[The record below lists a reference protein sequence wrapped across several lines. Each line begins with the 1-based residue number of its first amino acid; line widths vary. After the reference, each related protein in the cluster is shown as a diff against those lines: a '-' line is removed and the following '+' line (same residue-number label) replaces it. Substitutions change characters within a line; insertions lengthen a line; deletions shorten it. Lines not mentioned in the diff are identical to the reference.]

1 MNFATKITVIIPFYN
16 AKNHLKRSVDSV
28 LSQTFQDFEIILIN
42 DGSSDESVKIAN
54 SFVSSNEKISVI
66 SIPNS
71 GPGIARNKGVANAK
85 SEYIV
90 FLDADDE
97 LPKNALQDL
106 LTCII
111 TNESDLCIG
120 MHTMN
125 TASGKT
131 IKTARPFNDA
141 VLTGTK
147 TIEAVLKNNVIPTS
161 WAKIYKTKIAKKT
174 LFPNLFWKED
184 DVFILNYLS
193 KVHTVSFL
201 NKVILINNCN
211 SDSLTRQLISPKMIR
226 DIFNSFSLQE
236 KLIPSHFKEDFIVQ
250 QIQVLVDLFL
260 ILKIDSKHLKDNKKA
275 IETLLAKRTTILLSM
290 KHNNLKKR
298 LILLFLNWNKYI
310 GISPILFL
318 LSLIKY
324 KQLNNLRR
332 IKT

>member
-1 MNFATKITVIIPFYN
+1 MSFATKITVIIPFYN
-16 AKNHLKRSVDSV
+16 AKSHLKRSVDSV

-85 SEYIV
+85 SDYIM

-97 LPKNALQDL
+97 LSKNALQDL

-111 TNESDLCIG
+111 TSESDLCIG
-120 MHTMN
+120 LYTMN

-141 VLTGTK
+141 VLTGAK
-147 TIEAVLKNNVIPTS
+147 TIESVLKNNVIPTS
-161 WAKIYKTKIAKKT
+161 WAKIYKTKIVKET

-184 DVFILNYLS
+184 DVFIFNYLS

-201 NKVILINNCN
+201 NKVVLINNCN
-211 SDSLTRQLISPKMIR
+211 SNSLTRQLISPKMIR
-226 DIFNSFSLQE
+226 DIFSSFSLQE
-236 KLIPSHFKEDFIVQ
+236 KQIPNHLKENFITK

-260 ILKIDSKHLKDNKKA
+260 VLKIDSKDLKDDKKT
-275 IETLLAKRTTILLSM
+275 IEALLVKRTRILLEM
-290 KHNNLKKR
+290 NNKNLKKR
-298 LILLFLNWNKYI
+298 LILLFLNWSKYI
-310 GISPILFL
+310 GISPVLFL
-318 LSLIKY
+318 LSLVKY
-324 KQLNNLRR
+324 KQFNSLRK